1 MTLTSDFQFQ
11 GKTQN
16 QVSGLHSFLTSSHHS
31 IQPEGQTGVMVS
43 SSRDRIRQRQLMTR
57 RSSPERRR
65 LRFSFQFNNV
75 KDPNRPHLWKNRPHR
90 LAPDVGGGGYLS
102 NPEFRVKSFFSK
114 LSDFLRRSG
123 PKAFCGAGSF

>member
-1 MTLTSDFQFQ
+1 
-11 GKTQN
+11 
-16 QVSGLHSFLTSSHHS
+16 
-31 IQPEGQTGVMVS
+31 
-43 SSRDRIRQRQLMTR
+43 MTR

-114 LSDFLRRSG
+114 LFEPERRNPKTGARQSG
-123 PKAFCGAGSF
+123 QLLEKSANPVNRLF